1 LQPLP
6 PPTSPHLRPP
16 QARAQHG
23 RTAATTARALR
34 PRPRPRTAQAWR
46 PRPQRGTD
54 PDGHAALSAH
64 GLLRRDASARPC
76 AGTASQARPQR
87 GRGPDSRAQPRQ
99 GRRSGAG
106 ATTARA
112 RGPDTGVRP
121 WPGAGAVSARGQP
134 LLGGRGP
141 TLFLGVRAPSL
152 CLPPSPAYV
161 PPAQRPSRRPRPHA
175 QVFSSSRVLCSHRS
189 AAIAGPSA
197 TSPFELLPSPVP
209 PTPLARSG
217 AGPCPAGP
225 APPPPPSTPSL
236 DPSLPRP
243 SWPDSRCCDLSSSI

>member
-141 TLFLGVRAPSL
+141 TLFLDVRASPL
-152 CLPPSPAYV
+152 RPP
-161 PPAQRPSRRPRPHA
+161 PPR
-175 QVFSSSRVLCSHRS
+175 
-189 AAIAGPSA
+189 AA
-197 TSPFELLPSPVP
+197 PSPVP
-209 PTPLARSG
+209 
-217 AGPCPAGP
+217 
-225 APPPPPSTPSL
+225 APPHRRRPPVPPRQPHLLHPSPPL
-236 DPSLPRP
+236 LPQAHVQEAP
-243 SWPDSRCCDLSSSI
+243 WAGA